1 MTVVFKLLAD
11 WRHRLAH
18 VLGFAEVVRKHGAV
32 SGVDDAG
39 VAYSWDECQEC
50 GALLDG
56 LAHDRNADKWYVP
69 GPRELRHNAALIAEL
84 EDP

>member
-1 MTVVFKLLAD
+1 VTTVFKLLGD
-11 WRHRLAH
+11 WRHRFAH
-18 VLGFAEVVRKHGAV
+18 ALGVTEVTRHHGTV

-39 VAYSWDECQEC
+39 VAYSWDECCEC

-56 LAHDRNADKWYVP
+56 LAHDREADKWYIP
-69 GPRELRHNAALIAEL
+69 GPRELRHNVQLIREL